1 MVDSAMSE
9 VVSPAAVVA
18 EDEPR
23 SGVGMAASA
32 PGLFKSVPT
41 ENGADF
47 TAGEDA
53 EPSQL
58 PL

>member
-1 MVDSAMSE
+1 MVDSAITA

-23 SGVGMAASA
+23 SGVGMAAPA
-32 PGLFKSVPT
+32 PGLFESVLT

-53 EPSQL
+53 ESSQL
-58 PL
+58 PP